1 MRRIVKVAA
10 VAAVVT
16 LAATVALW
24 AAITP
29 YFQDFE
35 GLVQADPNAL
45 ANDGWLV
52 YGAVF
57 DNNGVFQYG
66 YGPFGAP
73 NDGGPAFCAIV
84 TGEGGAAQG
93 MQQLSVY
100 SDYNNGDHGNTDW
113 VIETN
118 VFQEQ
123 TIEAGDVGAMVDFS
137 FEAKLGNLE
146 GVSEA
151 EAFIKTLDPAN
162 NYATT
167 NHIIQPTTATP
178 TTWTGYSIQLT
189 IDAGLVGQIL
199 QFGFTTR
206 ASNYQGSGVF
216 YDNINQPVPVE
227 LMSLSVE

>member
-1 MRRIVKVAA
+1 MRRIVKAAA
-10 VAAVVT
+10 VAAVVM

-35 GLVQADPNAL
+35 GLVQADTNAL

-52 YGAVF
+52 FGNVF
-57 DNNGVFQYG
+57 DNNGNYIGG

-73 NDGGPAFCAIV
+73 NDGAAFCAIV
-84 TGEGGAAQG
+84 IGEGGAAQG
-93 MQQLSVY
+93 QQQLSVY
-100 SDYNNGDHGNTDW
+100 SDYGNPDMNNLDW

-123 TIEAGDVGAMVDFS
+123 MIEASDVGAVVDFS

-146 GVSEA
+146 GASEA

-167 NHIIQPTTATP
+167 NHVIQSTTATP

-206 ASNYQGSGVF
+206 ASNFQGSGVF

-227 LMSLSVE
+227 LMSLSIE